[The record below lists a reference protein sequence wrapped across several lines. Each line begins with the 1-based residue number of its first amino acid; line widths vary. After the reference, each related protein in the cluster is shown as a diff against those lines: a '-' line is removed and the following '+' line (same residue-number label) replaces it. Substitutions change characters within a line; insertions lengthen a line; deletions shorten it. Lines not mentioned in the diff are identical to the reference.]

1 MPDAIARLS
10 DAVARAPAGLAW
22 VALAEALRRARRL
35 ADAERIALRGLER
48 HPYHADGH
56 DILARVHAD
65 RGDASRARD
74 EWEMAL
80 QLAPGHVGALLG
92 LGWLALRAGDRVTA
106 GRRWE
111 AARAAAPDDPRVAA
125 AARQLQER
133 RPPPP
138 TAPGRRRF
146 VNGRPAPRPRRRHRR
161 VPRAA
166 DGARPGALGRDDAH
180 AAALAAAAQAAAA
193 QAAAPKEPPPPKRR
207 RPTAAAQAAAAPV
220 VGARALPAVF
230 AGLEQGGALV
240 ALLAD
245 ADGLVLA
252 GEARDAFGRDRSEE
266 LAAEL
271 AALSGDAARAL
282 RQLHLGEW
290 ERVQVEC
297 EGATLALAPGGGETV
312 TLVVTDARTPAGVP
326 RRLLDRAQR
335 QAAAWLESL

>member
-80 QLAPGHVGALLG
+80 QLAPRHVGALLG

-125 AARQLQER
+125 AARQLQEPSPAPADGAR
-133 RPPPP
+133 PATTRQRQAPPPATDAV
-138 TAPGRRRF
+138 TAPSPA
-146 VNGRPAPRPRRRHRR
+146 RP
-161 VPRAA
+161 
-166 DGARPGALGRDDAH
+166 DGARPGALDVTTLDT
-180 AAALAAAAQAAAA
+180 AAAAQAAAA
-193 QAAAPKEPPPPKRR
+193 EA
-207 RPTAAAQAAAAPV
+207 AAAQAAAAEAAAAEAAAAQAVAAPV

>member
-1 MPDAIARLS
+1 PPAPDA
-10 DAVARAPAGLAW
+10 
-22 VALAEALRRARRL
+22 
-35 ADAERIALRGLER
+35 
-48 HPYHADGH
+48 
-56 DILARVHAD
+56 
-65 RGDASRARD
+65 
-74 EWEMAL
+74 
-80 QLAPGHVGALLG
+80 
-92 LGWLALRAGDRVTA
+92 VTA
-106 GRRWE
+106 
-111 AARAAAPDDPRVAA
+111 ASPARP
-125 AARQLQER
+125 
-133 RPPPP
+133 
-138 TAPGRRRF
+138 
-146 VNGRPAPRPRRRHRR
+146 
-161 VPRAA
+161 
-166 DGARPGALGRDDAH
+166 DGARPGALDVTTLDT
-180 AAALAAAAQAAAA
+180 AAAAQAAAA
-193 QAAAPKEPPPPKRR
+193 QAAAAQAAAAQAAATQAAPAQA
-207 RPTAAAQAAAAPV
+207 AAAQAAAAPV
-220 VGARALPAVF
+220 VGPRALPAVF

>member
-80 QLAPGHVGALLG
+80 QLAPRHVGALLG

-125 AARQLQER
+125 AARQLQEPSPAPADGAR
-133 RPPPP
+133 PATIRQRQAPPP
-138 TAPGRRRF
+138 APDA
-146 VNGRPAPRPRRRHRR
+146 VIAASPARP
-161 VPRAA
+161 
-166 DGARPGALGRDDAH
+166 DGARPGALDVTTLDAATQ
-180 AAALAAAAQAAAA
+180 AAATQAAAAQAAAA
-193 QAAAPKEPPPPKRR
+193 QAV
-207 RPTAAAQAAAAPV
+207 AAPV
-220 VGARALPAVF
+220 VGPRALPAVF

>member
-125 AARQLQER
+125 AARQLQEPSPAPADGAR
-133 RPPPP
+133 PATTRQRQAPPPATDAV
-138 TAPGRRRF
+138 TAESPA
-146 VNGRPAPRPRRRHRR
+146 RP
-161 VPRAA
+161 
-166 DGARPGALGRDDAH
+166 DGARPGALDVTTLDA
-180 AAALAAAAQAAAA
+180 ATQAAATQAAPA
-193 QAAAPKEPPPPKRR
+193 QA
-207 RPTAAAQAAAAPV
+207 AAAQAAAAPV

>member
-80 QLAPGHVGALLG
+80 QLAPRHVGALLG

-125 AARQLQER
+125 AARQLQEPSPPPADGAPR
-133 RPPPP
+133 AAPGGRRPVTGGPRPPPP
-138 TAPGRRRF
+138 TPS
-146 VNGRPAPRPRRRHRR
+146 PPSPRRGPTGH
-161 VPRAA
+161 VRA
-166 DGARPGALGRDDAH
+166 PS
-180 AAALAAAAQAAAA
+180 
-193 QAAAPKEPPPPKRR
+193 
-207 RPTAAAQAAAAPV
+207 T
-220 VGARALPAVF
+220 
-230 AGLEQGGALV
+230 
-240 ALLAD
+240 
-245 ADGLVLA
+245 
-252 GEARDAFGRDRSEE
+252 
-266 LAAEL
+266 
-271 AALSGDAARAL
+271 
-282 RQLHLGEW
+282 
-290 ERVQVEC
+290 
-297 EGATLALAPGGGETV
+297 
-312 TLVVTDARTPAGVP
+312 
-326 RRLLDRAQR
+326 
-335 QAAAWLESL
+335 

>member
-80 QLAPGHVGALLG
+80 QLAPRHVGALLG

-125 AARQLQER
+125 AARQLQEPSPAPADGAR
-133 RPPPP
+133 PATTRQRQAPPPAP
-138 TAPGRRRF
+138 DAVTAESPS
-146 VNGRPAPRPRRRHRR
+146 RP
-161 VPRAA
+161 
-166 DGARPGALGRDDAH
+166 DGARPGALDVTTLDAATQ
-180 AAALAAAAQAAAA
+180 AAATQAAAAQAAAA
-193 QAAAPKEPPPPKRR
+193 QAV
-207 RPTAAAQAAAAPV
+207 AAPV
-220 VGARALPAVF
+220 VGPRALPAVF

-297 EGATLALAPGGGETV
+297 EGATLALGPGGGETV